1 MCSKKFYPFAINGN
15 TQRYN
20 KAGVRPICPKLK
32 LVLVV
37 LRFLRPKEVKAIKKE
52 NQYRDMENKTVR

>member
-1 MCSKKFYPFAINGN
+1 MNANA
-15 TQRYN
+15 QRFT
-20 KAGVRPICPKLK
+20 KAGIRPICPKLK